1 VFGANASPYQRP
13 GDWQVSVAARNLV
26 SDDHYNGTI
35 EQRQRQQNQNYIR
48 NTQNLFDIGVTRV
61 ISRRVSVTL
70 GIPFVYSAWSFRDPS
85 SPLPG
90 PRVDSPQWGR
100 GLGDISVTSRAW
112 IFNPSTHPDW
122 NVAAGGGLKFP
133 TGNEAYKDSF
143 VDVRGAVQGI
153 LGNPVQGF
161 VRNEIEQY
169 VDQSVQPGDGGWGI
183 MTDVQAF
190 WRVKKVLLF
199 GSGSYLVNPQDTNDT
214 PSILT
219 VLGINTTTGPNAGL
233 GVNSI
238 PDQYLARLGGT
249 VEVWKGVSAS
259 LAWRMEGLRRY
270 DLFGDSHGW
279 RRPGTAMFV
288 EPGFSYSVGPHS
300 ISLHVPIGYYYKRH
314 ANPYTGNPGDATFPR
329 QVFLTSYAF
338 RLGRSARP
346 PATDQPNVPTTP
358 PATPVV
364 PQSDA
369 TTGIVEG
376 ISTPASP
383 SSSNFCLPAVHF

>member
-1 VFGANASPYQRP
+1 
-13 GDWQVSVAARNLV
+13 
-26 SDDHYNGTI
+26 
-35 EQRQRQQNQNYIR
+35 
-48 NTQNLFDIGVTRV
+48 
-61 ISRRVSVTL
+61 
-70 GIPFVYSAWSFRDPS
+70 
-85 SPLPG
+85 
-90 PRVDSPQWGR
+90 
-100 GLGDISVTSRAW
+100 
-112 IFNPSTHPDW
+112 
-122 NVAAGGGLKFP
+122 
-133 TGNEAYKDSF
+133 
-143 VDVRGAVQGI
+143 
-153 LGNPVQGF
+153 
-161 VRNEIEQY
+161 
-169 VDQSVQPGDGGWGI
+169 
-183 MTDVQAF
+183 
-190 WRVKKVLLF
+190 VKKVLLF